1 MEKEAISD
9 QFVIKATKKC
19 EMDSLAF
26 IGKNHEVIMALI
38 AANRTVDALNLIFK
52 QGFLSGMRFNTD
64 MRDEL
69 VTKFK

>member
-1 MEKEAISD
+1 METGQISD
-9 QFVIKATKKC
+9 QFVIEATKKC
-19 EMDSLAF
+19 EVDSLAF
-26 IGKNHEVIMALI
+26 IGKNHEIIMALI
-38 AANRTVDALNLIFK
+38 ASNRTVEALNLIFK